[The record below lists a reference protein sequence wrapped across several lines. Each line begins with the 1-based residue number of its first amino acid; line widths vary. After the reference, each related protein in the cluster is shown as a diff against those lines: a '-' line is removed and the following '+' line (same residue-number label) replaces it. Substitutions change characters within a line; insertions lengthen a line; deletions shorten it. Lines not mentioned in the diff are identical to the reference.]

1 MSVKGGNAVSENL
14 TSGREQEW
22 TLHAHVVS
30 KGADEVISQVCA
42 LERQEFPE
50 NNSESELLRDLR
62 RFKRCLLLICS
73 RPDVGLAGF
82 VLISWTTL
90 AGHIVKLVV
99 NARHRRQG
107 CGQALLATALSKFKE
122 FSPPPYSPYKKNC
135 EAPHPVFNL
144 APMITASDVHG
155 LLVWFLVLMLTVIS

>member
-73 RPDVGLAGF
+73 RPDVGLAGRRF
-82 VLISWTTL
+82 SVLTPMY
-90 AGHIVKLVV
+90 AC
-99 NARHRRQG
+99 RRM
-107 CGQALLATALSKFKE
+107 LNS
-122 FSPPPYSPYKKNC
+122 SPPTTSP
-135 EAPHPVFNL
+135 L
-144 APMITASDVHG
+144 SSSDVYCVCRVFIVRAS
-155 LLVWFLVLMLTVIS
+155 LVWLLWIRASY